1 MTGTATLARALT
13 LQNEGRV
20 AAAVAMYRDLANAL
34 SASGSHAEALPCYD
48 RALAL
53 QPDLARAHRGR
64 GAALLALGQPE
75 AAQASFREAL
85 RLAPSDDQALNA
97 LGVALERLSRPDE
110 ARQCFNRA
118 ITLNPA
124 NVDAH
129 HNLSLIE
136 AAADRHAEAL
146 MHIERALALQPLH
159 PALHTNRG
167 TELLA
172 LGRPAEAVESFD
184 RAVGSSGAGA
194 APHHNRGLALA
205 SLGRHA
211 EALAS
216 FERAL
221 ALAPE
226 ATSTHLWRGK
236 MCLKL
241 GRPAE
246 ALASFDP
253 AAQLAPQQFDV
264 HFQRGVALALLER
277 YDESLASFSTAV
289 ILNPDSAEAV
299 GNRGAVL
306 VRLFR
311 PAEAL
316 PDFARAVV
324 LKPDYADAFLN
335 AGIARRGLGRYREA
349 LDDLDRALSIRP
361 EDPTAAWMKALL
373 HLALGEFR
381 EGWPLY
387 ESRAQLPHARQL
399 QRTLPGTRWTGTEP
413 LAGRTLLVY
422 ADQGLGDTLQLCRYI
437 PMLEALG
444 ANVVFEVQPALTLL
458 LRSLGMRGRLVGR
471 GEALPEFDLHIP
483 LLSVPLAVRAELDS
497 IPGGVPYLRVDPAAI
512 RWWGERLAAL
522 PGLKVGLNWC
532 GNPEAEKLAALE
544 ARSFPLI
551 AAAALAGVQ
560 DVSLVSLQKGAGAAQ
575 LAEVAFGSQLMQLAD
590 PHHMG
595 AEELAAETAAIIMGL
610 DVVITCDTAL
620 AHLAGALGARVWVVL
635 QAVPD
640 WRWLIGRDDS
650 PWYPTMRL
658 FRQRTPGDWS
668 EVFERVAAE
677 LAALRM
683 HEDPQDSAHPEGP
696 MLD

>member
-1 MTGTATLARALT
+1 MTSTATLARALT

-20 AAAVAMYRDLANAL
+20 AEAVAMYRELLAREPLDGDALHLLGVAVARLGQTQEAVRLIGAAVQLQPSNAAARTDLANAL
-34 SASGSHAEALPCYD
+34 SANGSHAEALPCYD

-53 QPDLARAHRGR
+53 QPDLARAYRGR

-85 RLAPSDDQALNA
+85 RLAPGDDQALNA

-110 ARQCFNRA
+110 ARQCFSRA

-136 AAADRHAEAL
+136 AAADRHAQAL

-159 PALHTNRG
+159 PALHANRG
-167 TELLA
+167 NELLA
-172 LGRPAEAVESFD
+172 LGRPAEAVASFD
-184 RAVGSSGAGA
+184 RAIGGS
-194 APHHNRGLALA
+194 
-205 SLGRHA
+205 
-211 EALAS
+211 
-216 FERAL
+216 
-221 ALAPE
+221 
-226 ATSTHLWRGK
+226 
-236 MCLKL
+236 
-241 GRPAE
+241 
-246 ALASFDP
+246 
-253 AAQLAPQQFDV
+253 LAPQQFDV

-277 YDESLASFSTAV
+277 HHESLASFSTAV

-422 ADQGLGDTLQLCRYI
+422 ADQGLGDTLQFCRYI

-444 ANVVFEVQPALTLL
+444 ANVVFEVQPVLKPLL
-458 LRSLGMRGRLVGR
+458 GSLAMRGTLIGR

-483 LLSVPLAVRAELDS
+483 LLSVPLAVRTELDC
-497 IPGGVPYLRVDPAAI
+497 IPGGVPYLRVHPAAI

-532 GNPEAEKLAALE
+532 GNPEAEKVAALE
-544 ARSFPLI
+544 ARSFPLT
-551 AAAALAGVQ
+551 AAAALAGVR

-575 LAEVAFGSQLMQLAD
+575 LAEAAFGSQLMQLVD

-640 WRWLIGRDDS
+640 WRWLIGREDS

-658 FRQRTPGDWS
+658 FRQRVAGDWP
-668 EVFERVAAE
+668 ELFERVAAA
-677 LAALRM
+677 LADWRDAR
-683 HEDPQDSAHPEGP
+683 AN
-696 MLD
+696 

>member
-1 MTGTATLARALT
+1 MTSTATLARALT

-20 AAAVAMYRDLANAL
+20 AEAVAMYRELLAREPLDGDALHLLGVAVARLGQTQEAVRLIGAAVQLQPSNAAAHADLANAL
-34 SASGSHAEALPCYD
+34 SP
-48 RALAL
+48 
-53 QPDLARAHRGR
+53 
-64 GAALLALGQPE
+64 
-75 AAQASFREAL
+75 
-85 RLAPSDDQALNA
+85 
-97 LGVALERLSRPDE
+97 
-110 ARQCFNRA
+110 
-118 ITLNPA
+118 
-124 NVDAH
+124 
-129 HNLSLIE
+129 IE
-136 AAADRHAEAL
+136 AAAGRHAEAL

-246 ALASFDP
+246 ALASFDR

-497 IPGGVPYLRVDPAAI
+497 IPGGVPYLRVHPAAI

-532 GNPEAEKLAALE
+532 GNPEAEKVAALE
-544 ARSFPLI
+544 ARSFPLT
-551 AAAALAGVQ
+551 AAAALAGVR

-575 LAEVAFGSQLMQLAD
+575 LAEVAFGSRLRQLAD

-640 WRWLIGRDDS
+640 WRWLIGREDS

-658 FRQRTPGDWS
+658 FRQRVAGDWP
-668 EVFERVAAE
+668 ELFERVAAA
-677 LAALRM
+677 LADWRDAR
-683 HEDPQDSAHPEGP
+683 AKGVT
-696 MLD
+696 